1 MSILIISLIVENN
14 IASNLIHINIQINP
28 HHTLNQILE
37 IFLLVMLRTLIHTN
51 RFQVIQARAQGR
63 NCLIKTQNK
72 ILITQS
78 LKHPKETNINSKD
91 THITKSNNNTTI
103 RWNKEILNKLVDK
116 TNSNSRNS
124 IRQEMLN

>member
-1 MSILIISLIVENN
+1 MENN
-14 IASNLIHINIQINP
+14 IANNLIHINIQINP

-37 IFLLVMLRTLIHTN
+37 IFLLVMLRTLIHSN
-51 RFQVIQARAQGR
+51 RFQVTQGKAQGQ

-116 TNSNSRNS
+116 TN
-124 IRQEMLN
+124 